1 MRPLG
6 VRCTA
11 LLYCRIARQAEG
23 LAGYFCRPTL
33 SMKEPVMDFSCTATA
48 AHGAAPNVVDSNP
61 NPLLEPTTGG
71 SPRLRTRQPEFGASL
86 LPDELIGEVLQH
98 LSLPDLASAYQV
110 CRRWQAMEKST
121 AWVASAWTSIVRSI
135 NAPYKKLSASTFDD
149 SLQYSRRLSA
159 GCRSAALEQLAAL
172 VPLLPVQDWKQCL
185 ASLVQ
190 QAALCPAPSYHRV
203 LGAIVSARITWDGST
218 EVCGNPAMSLQEL
231 FNEAWYAASRIPV
244 FPVAAQA
251 VMLAALCQYIR
262 ATSYGLELSKVVG
275 TIALS
280 WDEAQL
286 EGQEEYGYARRLWT
300 IATLNLPPRELLEC
314 LGQFNFHC
322 LPFMSNAYPGRKT
335 EEEIVAFAGAV
346 MRMDLGR
353 RKKLDMLLHRDH
365 RGVPWLHQRCT
376 ADRSRKIKAYV
387 RAMKRLGLSTAEL
400 AHLFAAEKFSGRPL
414 LSVLLCRGIQ
424 DDNIKEAL
432 DWMDNLINEAGLP
445 DSETVTLLRS
455 YFKSR
460 THKDLEEDGPKSDAF
475 PFFEFVPMYAT
486 PFNGL
491 SAIDSLFSDKL
502 GAKMKAYMEKILD
515 SSLPD
520 AVKRDV
526 IRLDFPKRPML
537 VNMFW
542 AHRIYC
548 FVVRSSSLPDAMKQE
563 LTSPIHTQFDPTC
576 SLV

>member
-1 MRPLG
+1 
-6 VRCTA
+6 
-11 LLYCRIARQAEG
+11 
-23 LAGYFCRPTL
+23 
-33 SMKEPVMDFSCTATA
+33 MDSSCAATAT
-48 AHGAAPNVVDSNP
+48 HGAAPYAVDPDSNL
-61 NPLLEPTTGG
+61 PLERSTGNG
-71 SPRLRTRQPEFGASL
+71 PRLCSRQPESGASL

-98 LSLPDLASAYQV
+98 LPLPDLAAAYQV

-121 AWVASAWTSIVRSI
+121 AWMASAWTSIVRSI
-135 NAPYKKLSASTFDD
+135 NAPYRKLSASTFHD

-159 GCRSAALEQLAAL
+159 GCRSAALEQLAPL
-172 VPLLPVQDWKQCL
+172 LPLLPVQDWKQCL

-190 QAALCPAPSYHRV
+190 QAALCPAPGYHRV
-203 LGAIVSARITWDGST
+203 LGAIVSARIRRDGSNA
-218 EVCGNPAMSLQEL
+218 VCGNPAMSLQEL
-231 FNEAWYAASRIPV
+231 FNEAWDAASRIPV

-275 TIALS
+275 TIAYS

-300 IATLNLPPRELLEC
+300 IATLNLPSSALLEC
-314 LGQFNFHC
+314 LGHFNSHC

-335 EEEIVAFAGAV
+335 EEEIVAAAGAV
-346 MRMDLGR
+346 MRLELGR
-353 RKKLDMLLHRDH
+353 KKRLDMLLHRDH

-376 ADRSRKIKAYV
+376 ADRSREIKAYV

-400 AHLFAAEKFSGRPL
+400 AHLFAAKRLSGRPL

-424 DDNIKEAL
+424 NGDIKEAL

-445 DSETVTLLRS
+445 DIETVTLLRS
-455 YFKSR
+455 YFERRSAE
-460 THKDLEEDGPKSDAF
+460 DLKEDGPKSDAF
-475 PFFEFVPMYAT
+475 PNFWFFPGYAS
-486 PFNGL
+486 PFDGL

-502 GAKMKAYMEKILD
+502 DAKMKAYMKKILN
-515 SSLPD
+515 SSLSD
-520 AVKRDV
+520 AAKRDA

-537 VNMFW
+537 VDMTR

-548 FVVRSSSLPDAMKQE
+548 SVVRDSNLPDEMKQE
-563 LTSPIHTQFDPTC
+563 LTSPIDTRFIPDC
-576 SLV
+576 SLI